1 MAALIGMAAA
11 GFVLKG
17 AAETAVHL
25 IPVQWYSR
33 AHALVRVAGLDRITC
48 LLGCL
53 GLCLALLCVS
63 CATAIPTLARKK
75 KTIPFLDTAS
85 VGLTIFLGCGISG
98 SLLGSTCGTLTASG
112 LRGFCVFG
120 FIFSFILLFTNK
132 RQIAETPSR
141 MLVLHAV
148 TLLTMYLGVWS
159 GRDID
164 ATKPRLCLV
173 NILLALATCVM
184 GLLVTLMLKRRRECI
199 TFIFVLLVPFS
210 GLVFGIGTERHRGE
224 EPRLHHTYYSV
235 QFLVYTLEILTGILG
250 TLGGICVSLWDPG
263 RAGRLAF
270 WTSVPA
276 AVTLYA
282 LDEDSPHTYVLSV
295 AQECVGAAELL
306 GLISGLAAAS
316 GVALGLAITSAGEVL
331 WLLAVPVLGAAGVD
345 VMSFSLRPAAVSR
358 TNPRALVDAAVNFA
372 VLSVVMMGSAVLG
385 VAGFLTASL
394 GSAGLNGT
402 VLAAMITGLTALK
415 LLSK

>member
-11 GFVLKG
+11 GFVLKE

-33 AHALVRVAGLDRITC
+33 AHGLVRVAGLDRIAC

-53 GLCLALLCVS
+53 GLCLALLCVA

-75 KTIPFLDTAS
+75 TIPFLDTAG
-85 VGLTIFLGCGISG
+85 VGLTIFLGCGICG

-112 LRGFCVFG
+112 LRGFCIFG
-120 FIFSFILLFTNK
+120 FIFSLILLFINK

-141 MLVLHAV
+141 MLVLHTV

-164 ATKPRLCLV
+164 VTKPRLCLV

-184 GLLVTLMLKRRRECI
+184 GLLVTLMLRRRRECV
-199 TFIFVLLVPFS
+199 TFTFVLLVPFS

-224 EPRLHHTYYSV
+224 EPRLHHTYYTV
-235 QFLVYTLEILTGILG
+235 QFLVYTLEILTGTLG

-270 WTSVPA
+270 WTSVPP

-282 LDEDSPHTYVLSV
+282 LEDSPHTYVLSV
-295 AQECVGAAELL
+295 AQECVGGAELL

-316 GVALGLAITSAGEVL
+316 GVALGLAIVSAGEVL

-345 VMSFSLRPAAVSR
+345 VMSFNLRPAAVSR

-402 VLAAMITGLTALK
+402 ALAAMITVLTALN